1 MGQHTTTRTMGRRGA
16 DSARAFHV
24 YFSTEG
30 DSVDYPQ
37 YSVYDAG
44 EMPNEVMIT
53 ATCEFGDGD
62 GTLCMFG
69 GNNYDSW
76 QAGYMVY
83 KAADQVWFCV
93 QMNANGSDGPI
104 MSESGDW
111 NGVHDVTA
119 QYRNG
124 YASLWIDGEV
134 VAEGERNWVPAEGG
148 MVSLINIC
156 RNGGKRFRRFKRVI
170 AISNVYIATQ

>member
-1 MGQHTTTRTMGRRGA
+1 MGESNRPGNIYITMGRRGA

-44 EMPNEVMIT
+44 EMPAEVMIT

-93 QMNANGSDGPI
+93 QMNANGSDPHHVRVRRL
-104 MSESGDW
+104 ERCPRCHRP
-111 NGVHDVTA
+111 VPQRLRH
-119 QYRNG
+119 
-124 YASLWIDGEV
+124 SLD
-134 VAEGERNWVPAEGG
+134 
-148 MVSLINIC
+148 
-156 RNGGKRFRRFKRVI
+156 
-170 AISNVYIATQ
+170 

>member
-1 MGQHTTTRTMGRRGA
+1 MGRRGA

-62 GTLCMFG
+62 GTLCMF
-69 GNNYDSW
+69 
-76 QAGYMVY
+76 
-83 KAADQVWFCV
+83 
-93 QMNANGSDGPI
+93 DGPI
-104 MSESGDW
+104 QCEGFGPGEYTICGTYKD
-111 NGVHDVTA
+111 GLA
-119 QYRNG
+119 Q
-124 YASLWIDGEV
+124 LWVDDELAGEQ
-134 VAEGERNWVPAEGG
+134 ECNWCMAEGG
-148 MVSLINIC
+148 LLSLC
-156 RNGGKRFRRFKRVI
+156 SGSHQEGDEKDEAPEGSI